1 MGAAPLI
8 SIDTSAPRV
17 YICAER
23 QLRKTTMKKS
33 GHKSTLRLLK
43 RLESSSSG
51 GKLRPVAV
59 AFRHRL
65 AFTLLALVQG
75 SGGGGG
81 NENDIGDF
89 IDLLTGQQAAA
100 GVKPEKNGPPTGQPS
115 TSSSSDCG
123 LYEKYKAAVAAKKYS
138 QASALLKT
146 YRDCLKGGDGG
157 SSGKLRSPE
166 RP

>member
-1 MGAAPLI
+1 
-8 SIDTSAPRV
+8 
-17 YICAER
+17 
-23 QLRKTTMKKS
+23 MKKS

-81 NENDIGDF
+81 GNENDIGDF

-100 GVKPEKNGPPTGQPS
+100 GVKPENNEPRTGQPS
-115 TSSSSDCG
+115 TSLRRNIPKPAHCSR
-123 LYEKYKAAVAAKKYS
+123 LIEIALREETAAVRGSCGA
-138 QASALLKT
+138 
-146 YRDCLKGGDGG
+146 LKGPDSGEWRMVADPVSDGMDE
-157 SSGKLRSPE
+157 SIYVPAVLDDAFK
-166 RP
+166 